1 MKDLKTI
8 LYLTIHGSKKSV
20 PEIADDIGCSASMLY
35 RYALEGESGAVIPAE
50 RLIPLMKATQDYR
63 ILLHMA
69 SSCEFALVKLK
80 RAAALKTKDPG
91 VVNEIQ
97 ARFSR
102 IIAHF
107 CSYTEKA
114 TDAETLELLDQID
127 THLSDMVSMRRA
139 VKGFK
144 QGDLF

>member
-8 LYLTIHGSKKSV
+8 LYLTIHGAKKSV
-20 PEIADDIGCSASMLY
+20 AEIADDIGRSASVLY
-35 RYALEGESGAVIPAE
+35 RYALDGESGAPMPAE
-50 RLIPLMKATQDYR
+50 LLIPLMKATADYR
-63 ILLHMA
+63 ILQHMA
-69 SSCEFALVKLK
+69 ASCDFALVRLK
-80 RAAALKTKDPG
+80 RASVLKTKDPA

-102 IIAHF
+102 IIADF
-107 CSYTEKA
+107 CSFSAQA
-114 TDAETLELLDQID
+114 TDAETLEMLDQID